1 MIDERALA
9 TRRSEVRS
17 STLRNSGAPNLQYG
31 AAFHARVIHRDDG
44 TCVAILLGELDVTSM
59 TQFELVITEVLSG
72 KPKELIFD
80 LTQSEFVSA
89 QGYDAIGRC
98 SLRLPVQVRSRTGLA
113 ARVFAVLG
121 YEEVNV
127 VTGRESEARARC

>member
-1 MIDERALA
+1 M
-9 TRRSEVRS
+9 
-17 STLRNSGAPNLQYG
+17 
-31 AAFHARVIHRDDG
+31 
-44 TCVAILLGELDVTSM
+44 
-59 TQFELVITEVLSG
+59 ITEVLSG

-127 VTGRESEARARC
+127 VTGRESEGTCAVLMAREKRLLRFGAGAAIEHAPPGPRRGLSDEVAP